1 MPSYLVSMSDERPS
15 DISPA
20 QLPVPVEFPHETLD
34 VYRVLDTAYQ
44 TVRAWQ
50 GISWSRGTGDQLQR
64 ALSGAILR
72 YSEGYYADGG
82 NKAALWRSARA
93 SIGEAA
99 TAVHILA
106 VEGRAPHTEAVEV
119 RSLLSR
125 AMQMLARL
133 LQPR

>member
-1 MPSYLVSMSDERPS
+1 MDVCRKAAPGRLTVHRG
-15 DISPA
+15 IVARRSP
-20 QLPVPVEFPHETLD
+20 ETRD
-34 VYRVLDTAYQ
+34 VAVRRYR
-44 TVRAWQ
+44 
-50 GISWSRGTGDQLQR
+50 
-64 ALSGAILR
+64 LR

-106 VEGRAPHTEAVEV
+106 VEGRAPHAEAVDV

>member
-1 MPSYLVSMSDERPS
+1 M
-15 DISPA
+15 
-20 QLPVPVEFPHETLD
+20 
-34 VYRVLDTAYQ
+34 YRVLDAAYQ
-44 TVRAWQ
+44 MVRSWQ

-72 YSEGYYADGG
+72 YTEGYYADCG
-82 NKAALWRSARA
+82 NKASLWRSARA

-106 VEGRAPHTEAVEV
+106 VEGRAPGTEADEV

-133 LQPR
+133 LRPR

>member
-1 MPSYLVSMSDERPS
+1 MSDPRQNQAAPNS
-15 DISPA
+15 TG
-20 QLPVPVEFPHETLD
+20 VEFPHETLD
-34 VYRVLDTAYQ
+34 VYRVLDTAYR
-44 TVRAWQ
+44 TVRSWQ

-72 YSEGYYADGG
+72 YTEGYYADGG
-82 NKAALWRSARA
+82 NKASLWRSARA

-106 VEGRAPHTEAVEV
+106 VEGRAPRVEAEKV
-119 RSLLSR
+119 RSLLAR